1 MTLNQ
6 LKYLL
11 ILSDTCNITLASK
24 KLFISQP
31 ALSTA
36 IKELEKELGFEIIKR
51 SNKGCQFTP
60 LGEIIV
66 EKAKLIVQ
74 TIEEI
79 TNLAENESEFLSGL
93 LTIGS
98 VPFASDTFLLD
109 SIISLKKKYPLLK
122 ISLVEDDS
130 FQLLK
135 RIGSHELDVAII
147 LLCNEDKDAL
157 CDEIQKRGLIFTRLF
172 QDEMCFWVSSNNPLH
187 VQKSATLKE
196 ILKYPLVYYK
206 GNFNQYTESLFK
218 KYINSDT
225 INTLQFEDRASLKKY
240 IQKTSS
246 TMIMPKHSFTD
257 NTLIPLSVLDCF
269 LYADIGIVTPIKYN
283 LSIKILLDELR
294 QSITDFFYHESID

>member
-11 ILSDTCNITLASK
+11 TLSETCNITLASK

-36 IKELEKELGFEIIKR
+36 IKELEKELGFEVIKR

-60 LGEIIV
+60 LGEIVV
-66 EKAKLIVQ
+66 EKAKQVFHTIDEINNLSSDKSELI
-74 TIEEI
+74 T
-79 TNLAENESEFLSGL
+79 GL

-109 SIISLKKKYPLLK
+109 SIINLRTKYPRLK
-122 ISLVEDDS
+122 TSLVEDDS

-135 RIGSHELDVAII
+135 RIGGHELDVAII

-157 CDEIQKRGLIFTRLF
+157 VEEMQKKHLEFTKLF
-172 QDEMCFWVSSNNPLH
+172 QDEMCFWVSQNNPLH
-187 VQKSATLKE
+187 ARGSVTMKE
-196 ILKYPLVYYK
+196 ILEFPLVYYK
-206 GNFNQYTESLFK
+206 GNFNQYTESLFVEFVDK
-218 KYINSDT
+218 DSINV
-225 INTLQFEDRASLKKY
+225 LQFEDRASLKKY
-240 IQKTSS
+240 IQKTAS

-257 NTLIPLSVLDCF
+257 DTLFPLSILDCT
-269 LYADIGIVTPIKYN
+269 LYAEIGIVTGKKAEPPVQ
-283 LSIKILLDELR
+283 IKILLDELEK
-294 QSITDFFYHESID
+294 SIRDFFHS